1 MPSMKNPPA
10 ARHLPRSPGGRRPSL
25 AVCYVTCRDRAQA
38 RLLARTLLAERLV
51 ACVNLVT
58 GMESLYWWQ
67 GAVCEAREVV
77 LIAKTRRSLVVALT
91 RRVLALHSY
100 EVPCVVALDVLGGNP
115 RYLAWVAEETRRR
128 PA

>member
-10 ARHLPRSPGGRRPSL
+10 ARHPSRSRGGRLPVV
-25 AVCYVTCRDRAQA
+25 AMCYVTCRDRAQA

-51 ACVNLVT
+51 ACVNLIA

-67 GAVCEAREVV
+67 GRRCEAREVV

-91 RRVLALHSY
+91 RRVVALHSY
-100 EVPCVVALDVLGGNP
+100 EVPCVMALDIQGGNP
-115 RYLAWVAEETRRR
+115 AYLAWVADETRPR